1 MTGTTRSS
9 EGLSERR
16 RKLLFRSWHRGI
28 REMDLIMG
36 GFADASIA
44 SMTDSDLDE
53 LERLLDVPDQEI
65 YSWITGEGAV
75 PAHFDTAFFQRMRD
89 YSKRDGG
96 ARA

>member
-44 SMTDSDLDE
+44 TMTDSELDE

-65 YSWITGEGAV
+65 YSWFTGGGAV
-75 PAHFDTAFFQRMRD
+75 PAPFDTALFSQMRAFSRRSGD
-89 YSKRDGG
+89 
-96 ARA
+96 AR

>member
-1 MTGTTRSS
+1 MTGTARSS
-9 EGLSERR
+9 DGLSERR

-44 SMTDSDLDE
+44 AMTDSELDE

-65 YSWITGEGAV
+65 YSWITGDRAV
-75 PAHFDTAFFQRMRD
+75 PAQFDSGLFQRMLAFSR
-89 YSKRDGG
+89 RGG
-96 ARA
+96 EAR